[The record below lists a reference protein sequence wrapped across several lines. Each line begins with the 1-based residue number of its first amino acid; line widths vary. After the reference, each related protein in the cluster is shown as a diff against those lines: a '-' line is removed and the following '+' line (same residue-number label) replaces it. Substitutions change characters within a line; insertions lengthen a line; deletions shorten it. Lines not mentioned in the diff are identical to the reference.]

1 MQIIETMTLNETVDR
16 LRQLGVHT
24 TARRVSTAIQNG
36 QYPWGIC
43 IPGEKN
49 GCLRPTPSC
58 LTRGSQSD
66 LRRWRDEP
74 GQLDFMAPRDADQ
87 RP

>member
-16 LRQLGVHT
+16 LRKLGVHT
-24 TARRVSTAIQNG
+24 TARRVATALQNG

-49 GCLRPTPSC
+49 NCFEIYTKLF
-58 LTRGSQSD
+58 
-66 LRRWRDEP
+66 DEWVAERSTEVA
-74 GQLDFMAPRDADQ
+74 G
-87 RP
+87 